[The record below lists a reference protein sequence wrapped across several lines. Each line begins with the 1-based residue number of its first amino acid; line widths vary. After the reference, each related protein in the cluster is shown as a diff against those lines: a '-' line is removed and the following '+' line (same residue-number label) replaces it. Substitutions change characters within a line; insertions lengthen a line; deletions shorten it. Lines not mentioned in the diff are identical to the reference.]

1 VGQLERGWP
10 MPTDLEAVLAR
21 KREAQSQKEKQR
33 QNDVTMI
40 SIWVVIC
47 LVMLVLLFVDNS
59 YAQAMEELMDLF

>member
-1 VGQLERGWP
+1 
-10 MPTDLEAVLAR
+10 
-21 KREAQSQKEKQR
+21 
-33 QNDVTMI
+33 MI